1 MISFKFDKTKL
12 DMIMK
17 LPLKAGIKAFG
28 YTAQECWSLLMKESP
43 VDHGRLAGSWQLS
56 KENDLR
62 YKAKSGVK
70 YALAVAT
77 GTGIYGPKGKPIII
91 EPVTKRCLHFIWQ
104 GMEIFTMRAEVKGM
118 KPNPYPDR
126 AIKGAEKRIPEFVER
141 ALREV
146 DTGAK

>member
-1 MISFKFDKTKL
+1 MISFKFDKAKL
-12 DMIMK
+12 AMIMK
-17 LPLKAGIKAFG
+17 LPMKAGKLAFK
-28 YTAQECWSLLMKESP
+28 YTAEEAWSLLMKESP

-56 KENDLR
+56 KENDFR

-77 GTGIYGPKGKPIII
+77 GTGIYGPEGRPIII
-91 EPVTKRCLHFIWQ
+91 EPVTKKCLHFIWQ
-104 GMEIFTMRAEVKGM
+104 GMEIFTKRAEVQGM

-126 AIKGAEKRIPEFVER
+126 AMKGAEKRVPEFIKR

>member
-1 MISFKFDKTKL
+1 MISFKFDKAKL
-12 DMIMK
+12 DMITKM
-17 LPLKAGIKAFG
+17 PIKAGKLAFKD
-28 YTAQECWSLLMKESP
+28 TSTEIWSLLMKEAP

-56 KENDLR
+56 KESDFR
-62 YKAKSGVK
+62 YKVKSGVK

-77 GTGIYGPKGKPIII
+77 GTGIYGPEGRPIII

-126 AIKGAEKRIPEFVER
+126 AIKGAEKRMPEFMEK
-141 ALREV
+141 ALRLV
-146 DTGAK
+146 DKGAK

>member
-1 MISFKFDKTKL
+1 MINFKL
-12 DMIMK
+12 DKAKLEQIMK
-17 LPLKAGIKAFG
+17 LPMKAAVKAFG
-28 YTAQECWSLLMKESP
+28 YTALEVWGLLKKESP

-56 KENDLR
+56 KEGDFR

-77 GTGIYGPKGKPIII
+77 GTGIYGPEGRPIII
-91 EPVTKRCLHFIWQ
+91 RPVTKKCLHFIWQ
-104 GMEIFTMRAEVKGM
+104 GMEIFTKRAEVKGM

-126 AIKGAEKRIPEFVER
+126 AMKGAEKRIPEFVAR

>member
-1 MISFKFDKTKL
+1 VINFKFDKEKL
-12 DMIMK
+12 AMIMK
-17 LPLKAGIKAFG
+17 LPMKAGKLAFK
-28 YTAQECWSLLMKESP
+28 YTAEEAWSLLMKESP

-56 KENDLR
+56 KENDFR

-77 GTGIYGPKGKPIII
+77 GTGVYGPEGRPIII
-91 EPVTKRCLHFIWQ
+91 EPVTKKCLHFIWQ
-104 GMEIFTMRAEVKGM
+104 GMEIFTKRAEVQGM

-126 AIKGAEKRIPEFVER
+126 AMKGAEKRVPEFIRR

-146 DTGAK
+146 DTSAK

>member
-1 MISFKFDKTKL
+1 MISFKMDKMKL
-12 DMIMK
+12 AMIMK
-17 LPLKAGIKAFG
+17 LPMKAATKAFG
-28 YTAQECWSLLMKESP
+28 YTAQEAWSLLMKESP

-56 KENDLR
+56 KEGDLR

-77 GTGIYGPKGKPIII
+77 GTGIYGPEGKPIII
-91 EPVTKRCLHFIWQ
+91 EPVTKKCLHFIWQ
-104 GMEIFTMRAEVKGM
+104 GMEIFTKRAEVKGM

-126 AIKGAEKRIPEFVER
+126 ALKGAEKRMPEFMER